1 MLPLLLNAQNDSKYM
16 VGAVPEVDGKV
27 VFTRHLNVSGFN
39 QEQIFNAVTDW
50 MARTFTNSQAKIIIS
65 DPGNGTIVAQN
76 FNEII
81 ARIGIFPGKVKMSS
95 IIKVVC
101 NDGYCMMETSRIRY
115 TNNPTSEKPTDIIT
129 AEEYITDRYAMNKTR
144 TKVHKGIGDYRIGT
158 IDIVDKNA
166 LDAQSAVYTYNNQEF
181 ANYNQTMANIP
192 APTSSAKATAPQPP
206 TATNAGATNAGATNT
221 AANTEA
227 KTIANTASN
236 TATNTEVNTA
246 TNTATNAE
254 VNTVANTEATTQM
267 KGGTASA
274 DMNIGEE
281 ISNGLKS
288 GEYVTYLIAV
298 ESKKLP
304 KPVAGKGVLDLNTN
318 NPAISYALEND
329 ADNTKF
335 ILEMAN
341 NFTLAI
347 CKANDTTASNP
358 VIQLDCR
365 KSQQFDKIFIGII
378 TGVHAK

>member
-1 MLPLLLNAQNDSKYM
+1 MKRLIAILLMLPLLLNAQSDSKYM
-16 VGAVPEVDGKV
+16 EGAVPEVNGKV

-50 MARTFTNSQAKIIIS
+50 MTRTFTNSQAKIIIS

-76 FNEII
+76 LNEII

-129 AEEYITDRYAMNKTR
+129 AEEYITDKYAMNKTR

-181 ANYNQTMANIP
+181 ANYSQTMANIP
-192 APTSSAKATAPQPP
+192 APTRSAKATAPQPS
-206 TATNAGATNAGATNT
+206 TATNAGATNT

-236 TATNTEVNTA
+236 TATNT
-246 TNTATNAE
+246 E

-298 ESKKLP
+298 EGKKLP

-347 CKANDTTASNP
+347 CSANDTTASNP
-358 VIQLDCR
+358 VIQLDCK

-378 TGVHAK
+378 TGVNAK